1 MIIIGVCGQTGAG
14 KSTLAQMLE
23 SFGLGQNLEVDQIGH
38 KLLGDKRVKQKLINA
53 FGAEILNSDSEVDR
67 KVLGKKAFKNSA
79 SIEKLNGIM
88 HPAMKREVKRII
100 AQKKAEQKQFLI
112 INAALLFS
120 MNLDKLCNKL
130 IYVVTSPEIRLKR
143 LVNTRDWSEQAARQ
157 RLFAQDAKPEG
168 RNDIIIVYNDK
179 SETELKAEAEK
190 LAAKIKNGID

>member
-1 MIIIGVCGQTGAG
+1 
-14 KSTLAQMLE
+14 MLE

>member
-1 MIIIGVCGQTGAG
+1 
-14 KSTLAQMLE
+14 
-23 SFGLGQNLEVDQIGH
+23 
-38 KLLGDKRVKQKLINA
+38 
-53 FGAEILNSDSEVDR
+53 
-67 KVLGKKAFKNSA
+67 
-79 SIEKLNGIM
+79 
-88 HPAMKREVKRII
+88 
-100 AQKKAEQKQFLI
+100 
-112 INAALLFS
+112 
-120 MNLDKLCNKL
+120 L